1 MAIKNKVK
9 PEQYTE
15 DAVKSITQDKVKSES
30 FAAVKMLIKKGY
42 DVKTSFFVKAGHFKG
57 DKVKYKGVF
66 LAIGDSPALLK
77 KFKQEK
83 TDPTVAFGN
92 VFVKQVKDEDV
103 VHFEYVGGQGK
114 LKKPADWKALFK
126 EFKKM
131 IKKKC
136 AFVVDGQTI
145 EDNTPDEEKKEAPKG
160 KKQDK
165 VATVATNGL
174 AAKLEQKAK
183 IAEELLLEVE
193 EIKSVYDR
201 EKKEKLHR
209 KTTKWLANYDKVP
222 ADKKTD
228 AIKAHFPQIHKAHA
242 TVQAILATDN
252 KITAGIEQVHKAL
265 DRYMEIPD
273 FNSSDAQK
281 MAQKIIAALN
291 KVKPLIEKVKDI
303 ELLKECEEIQ
313 KEITQ

>member
-9 PEQYTE
+9 PDQYTE
-15 DAVKSITQDKVKSES
+15 DASKSITQDKIKSES

-83 TDPTVAFGN
+83 TDPTVAYGN
-92 VFVKQVKDEDV
+92 LFVKKVKDEDV
-103 VHFEYVGGQGK
+103 VHFEYVSGQGK

-145 EDNTPDEEKKEAPKG
+145 EDDTPDEDAG
-160 KKQDK
+160 D
-165 VATVATNGL
+165 V
-174 AAKLEQKAK
+174 LERKAK
-183 IAEELLLEVE
+183 IAENLLLEVE
-193 EIKSVYDR
+193 EIKSVYNR
-201 EKKEKLHR
+201 EKKDKLLR
-209 KTTKWLANYDKVP
+209 KTTKWLTNYNELAD
-222 ADKKTD
+222 DKKTA
-228 AIKAHFPQIHKAHA
+228 AIKTQFPKIQKAHA
-242 TVQAILATDN
+242 TVKDILETDN
-252 KITAGIEQVHKAL
+252 KITAGLDQVFTAL
-265 DRYMEIPD
+265 DKLMEIPD
-273 FNSSDAQK
+273 IQSPSAKNFSKKVA
-281 MAQKIIAALN
+281 AALSQ
-291 KVKPLIEKVKDI
+291 VQPLIKKVNDK
-303 ELLKECEEIQ
+303 ELLKVCQQIQ
-313 KEITQ
+313 EKLTQ